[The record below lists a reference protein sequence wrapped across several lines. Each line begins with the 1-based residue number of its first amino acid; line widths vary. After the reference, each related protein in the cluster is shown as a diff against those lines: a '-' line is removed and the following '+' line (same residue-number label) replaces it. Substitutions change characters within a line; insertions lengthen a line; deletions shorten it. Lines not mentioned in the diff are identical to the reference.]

1 MHRFALFEKYHDK
14 PKIVK
19 KLMRYS
25 SSTLS
30 KMLQYNITDFDQ
42 NDDDEDGDN
51 GSFFFEKKKQKK
63 EENMEERS
71 DLFLPEYALTCG
83 LPRIEGIKQEQD
95 EQEEDLER

>member
-1 MHRFALFEKYHDK
+1 MYRFALFEKYHNQ
-14 PKIVK
+14 PNILR

-42 NDDDEDGDN
+42 NDEDDEGDH
-51 GSFFFEKKKQKK
+51 GSFFFERKKQKK
-63 EENMEERS
+63 KDKMEERS

-83 LPRIEGIKQEQD
+83 LPRIEGI
-95 EQEEDLER
+95 EQEDIER